1 LADLKW
7 ISDFLWES
15 VEAAHR
21 TTRELSKNPLW
32 RGSCSTLD
40 AALVFALPD
49 HGTIAMVVHV
59 GDGVVWTLN
68 DHGLQRQVIEDT
80 AVSPQALGA
89 DQDLKGELRR
99 ISLPPGTRLVLTSD
113 GFEAGLRRSK
123 KSASAEPI
131 ALASSIAATLLREGA
146 SSSEI
151 SHCLGAL
158 AAASSPDDVT
168 VVTVG

>member
-1 LADLKW
+1 
-7 ISDFLWES
+7 
-15 VEAAHR
+15 
-21 TTRELSKNPLW
+21 
-32 RGSCSTLD
+32 
-40 AALVFALPD
+40 
-49 HGTIAMVVHV
+49 
-59 GDGVVWTLN
+59 
-68 DHGLQRQVIEDT
+68 LQRQVTVDT

-99 ISLPPGTRLVLTSD
+99 LSLPTGTRLVLTSD

-123 KSASAEPI
+123 KSVSAEPV

-151 SHCLGAL
+151 ANCLGGL